1 MLMQLIF
8 SSEEALFMENTWV
21 NHLKIAWEYPGQTI
35 EVISANYSKIRP
47 NITIQAESYADS

>member
-1 MLMQLIF
+1 
-8 SSEEALFMENTWV
+8 MENTWV